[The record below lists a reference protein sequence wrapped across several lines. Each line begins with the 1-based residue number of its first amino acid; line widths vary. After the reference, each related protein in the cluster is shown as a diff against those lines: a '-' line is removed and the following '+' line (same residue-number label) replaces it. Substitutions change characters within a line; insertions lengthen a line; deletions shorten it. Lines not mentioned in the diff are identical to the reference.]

1 MDTLTLFVTASLLL
15 YVGFIIYVANV
26 DQINGQFSPL
36 LRWLLFGV
44 IGLMGMFSLLTL
56 QAGLLSGLP
65 VEYLAQMQA
74 SGTTLPVIDMGTAF
88 LNFALTAAACAF
100 SAWLI
105 LMPTPRTALKR
116 VLVKTAFNPEAPVHI
131 TAIILSLALLTYT
144 IGNLILGG
152 GVSGLASEI
161 AENGVSLGETIF
173 NQVLW
178 VIAALLG
185 VGLMLRRTPQETAA
199 RLATRFPTVSDVVW
213 GIGVGLAMFGFVI
226 GVAFVWTA
234 LVAPEQFAE
243 QTAASEALAQAFDTL
258 PAAFALSL
266 AVAIGEEIFFR
277 GALQPVFGL
286 GITSIFFALLHTQ
299 YTLTP
304 ASATIVVVAVALGIL
319 RQRQSTTAAVI
330 AHFVYNFIQLS
341 LAILASSLIGG

>member
-1 MDTLTLFVTASLLL
+1 
-15 YVGFIIYVANV
+15 
-26 DQINGQFSPL
+26 
-36 LRWLLFGV
+36 
-44 IGLMGMFSLLTL
+44 
-56 QAGLLSGLP
+56 
-65 VEYLAQMQA
+65 
-74 SGTTLPVIDMGTAF
+74 
-88 LNFALTAAACAF
+88 
-100 SAWLI
+100 
-105 LMPTPRTALKR
+105 
-116 VLVKTAFNPEAPVHI
+116 
-131 TAIILSLALLTYT
+131 
-144 IGNLILGG
+144 
-152 GVSGLASEI
+152 
-161 AENGVSLGETIF
+161 
-173 NQVLW
+173 
-178 VIAALLG
+178 
-185 VGLMLRRTPQETAA
+185 MLRRTPQETAA